1 MVEKA
6 HGRVDTSTAARP
18 PFPWPR
24 MILLMGAAAA
34 LLAGLDAALV
44 RLGALAPVNSPA

>member
-1 MVEKA
+1 MAEKA
-6 HGRVDTSTAARP
+6 HDRADSSSSARP

-24 MILLMGAAAA
+24 MILLMGAAIA

-44 RLGALAPVNSPA
+44 RLGPLLR

>member
-1 MVEKA
+1 MAEKA
-6 HGRVDTSTAARP
+6 YDRADSSSSARP

-24 MILLMGAAAA
+24 MILLMGAAIA

-44 RLGALAPVNSPA
+44 RLGALAP